1 MISCLNIRCFTHYS
15 LRKLFKQWLTLLLSL
30 FVIIVSSTVSADT
43 IKIGLRAHHGIEK
56 SMAQWKKTAD
66 YLSEQIP
73 EHKFI
78 MIPLV
83 GLNELMQEAGQGQ
96 FDFVLTN
103 PSSFVEMELQM
114 GASAILTLRNK
125 RQGKPYTQFGSVI
138 FTRKDNNDI
147 NSIHDL
153 EDKKIVAVS
162 ERAFGGWRVAL
173 NEMIN
178 VGFDPYKE
186 ARQVSFSGGIQQDVV
201 SIVRLGNADAGV
213 VRTDMLERLASSGL
227 IKLEDFKIINEKKT
241 RNFPFFHSTQLYPE
255 WPLIKMRETS
265 NSLSKSVALSLLT
278 MPATHPAAVSGKY
291 VGWTVPEDYQPVH
304 KLMKALKVGPYVH
317 DHENIFEHFFE
328 EYLIHTIIA
337 VIVLIGFVILA
348 LYIMAINRRLVS
360 AKSSQDKLL
369 TELEERVTERTQDL
383 LIAKEHAEQASQAK
397 SEFLSRMSH
406 ELRTPMN
413 AILGFS
419 QIVKYDVSHN
429 NEFIEENIDE
439 VLLAG
444 GHLLELVNDV
454 LDLAKIE
461 TGKYDLKIEPVFLIR
476 AIQDVLKLLGPIAT
490 KKQINMI
497 TDFDGRDEISVMA
510 DLRSL
515 RQSLINVIS
524 NAIKYNRID
533 GEIAITIGEQ
543 DDGYCIISI
552 TDTGEGIAEDALDII
567 FDPFERVTK
576 RTDVEGSGV
585 GLAITKNLI
594 EIMDG
599 KIMVESTPGVGS
611 IFSLYFK
618 LNTK

>member
-1 MISCLNIRCFTHYS
+1 MISCINIRCFTPYS
-15 LRKLFKQWLTLLLSL
+15 LRNLFKQWLTLLLSL
-30 FVIIVSSTVSADT
+30 FVIIASSSVSADT

-56 SMAQWKKTAD
+56 SMKQWKKTAD
-66 YLSEQIP
+66 YLSEKIP

-83 GLNELMQEAGQGQ
+83 GLNELMQEAEQGQ

-103 PSSFVEMELQM
+103 PSSFVEMELRM

-138 FTRKDNNDI
+138 FTRKDNNNI

-173 NEMIN
+173 NEMIK

-213 VRTDMLERLASSGL
+213 VRTDMLERMAKSGL
-227 IKLEDFKIINEKKT
+227 IKLDDFKILNEKKR
-241 RNFPFFHSTQLYPE
+241 RNFPFFHSTALYPE

-278 MPATHPAAVSGKY
+278 MPAAHPAAVAGKY

-317 DHENIFEHFFE
+317 YHENVIEHFFE

-348 LYIMAINRRLVS
+348 LYIIAINRRLVS

-383 LIAKEHAEQASQAK
+383 LIAKEQAEQASQAK

-419 QIVKYDVSHN
+419 QIIKFDVSHN
-429 NEFIEENIDE
+429 NEFVEENIDE
-439 VLLAG
+439 ILLAG
-444 GHLLELVNDV
+444 EHLLDLVNDV

-461 TGKYDLKIEPVFLIR
+461 TGKYDNNIEPIFLIR

-490 KKQINMI
+490 NKQINMI
-497 TDFDGRDEISVMA
+497 TDFDGCDEISVMA

-533 GEIAITIGEQ
+533 GEIAITIDEQ
-543 DDGYCIISI
+543 DDGYCKISI
-552 TDTGEGIAEDALDII
+552 TDTGEGIAEDELDTI

-576 RTDVEGSGV
+576 RTDVEGTGV

-594 EIMDG
+594 EIMSG
-599 KIMVESTPGVGS
+599 KIIVESTPGVGS
-611 IFSLYFK
+611 TFSLYFK

>member
-213 VRTDMLERLASSGL
+213 V
-227 IKLEDFKIINEKKT
+227 
-241 RNFPFFHSTQLYPE
+241 Q
-255 WPLIKMRETS
+255 
-265 NSLSKSVALSLLT
+265 
-278 MPATHPAAVSGKY
+278 
-291 VGWTVPEDYQPVH
+291 
-304 KLMKALKVGPYVH
+304 
-317 DHENIFEHFFE
+317 
-328 EYLIHTIIA
+328 
-337 VIVLIGFVILA
+337 IG
-348 LYIMAINRRLVS
+348 
-360 AKSSQDKLL
+360 
-369 TELEERVTERTQDL
+369 
-383 LIAKEHAEQASQAK
+383 
-397 SEFLSRMSH
+397 
-406 ELRTPMN
+406 
-413 AILGFS
+413 
-419 QIVKYDVSHN
+419 
-429 NEFIEENIDE
+429 
-439 VLLAG
+439 
-444 GHLLELVNDV
+444 
-454 LDLAKIE
+454 
-461 TGKYDLKIEPVFLIR
+461 R
-476 AIQDVLKLLGPIAT
+476 AHV
-490 KKQINMI
+490 
-497 TDFDGRDEISVMA
+497 
-510 DLRSL
+510 
-515 RQSLINVIS
+515 
-524 NAIKYNRID
+524 
-533 GEIAITIGEQ
+533 
-543 DDGYCIISI
+543 
-552 TDTGEGIAEDALDII
+552 
-567 FDPFERVTK
+567 
-576 RTDVEGSGV
+576 
-585 GLAITKNLI
+585 
-594 EIMDG
+594 
-599 KIMVESTPGVGS
+599 
-611 IFSLYFK
+611 
-618 LNTK
+618 